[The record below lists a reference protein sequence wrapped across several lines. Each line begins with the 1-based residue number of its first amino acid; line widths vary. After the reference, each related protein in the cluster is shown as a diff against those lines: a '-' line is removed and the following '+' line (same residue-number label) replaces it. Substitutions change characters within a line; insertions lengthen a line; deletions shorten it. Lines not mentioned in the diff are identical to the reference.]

1 MTLGKVPTTFES
13 VDVAGVI
20 FDVRCLTRAE
30 SARLQKLVQ
39 DDTSAADLE
48 IECIAAATD
57 TPVEEARDWYAAT
70 PAWAVEELINHIQ
83 RISRLSGEAQ
93 KSG

>member
-1 MTLGKVPTTFES
+1 VTLPKIQTSFET
-13 VDVAGVI
+13 VDVAGAV

-30 SARLQKLVQ
+30 SARMQKLVEAET
-39 DDTSAADLE
+39 DAAELE

-57 TPVEEARDWYAAT
+57 TPVDETRDWYAAT
-70 PAWAVEELINHIQ
+70 PAWAVAELIDHIQ

>member
-1 MTLGKVPTTFES
+1 MTLPKVATTFES
-13 VDVAGVI
+13 VDVAGAI

-30 SARLQKLVQ
+30 SARLQKLV
-39 DDTSAADLE
+39 AADTDAAELE

-57 TPVEEARDWYAAT
+57 TPVDEARDWYAAT